1 MNPAMDQEN
10 LFGNEWKVLEKSRQ
24 TMDKTCYKGNPLLPE
39 FMGLVEDY
47 ERLIKLTTKIFKI
60 SDIQGKNIK
69 QHEDEVHQM
78 NVDLQQIER
87 SRRKL
92 MSDISHE
99 IGTPMTS
106 VQGYVKAMLD
116 GVIEPGEP
124 HLRMIYRKVLLVNEL
139 VDDLFELS
147 KLEASKAHF
156 QFSEYPLEQLM
167 ALMKSRFELEAVDR
181 GYHFSVE
188 NFEGDVPDGRYV
200 SISIDLKRIEQV
212 MNNFVNNAFRY
223 TPPGGMIKI
232 HGEIHYEE
240 PLVVE
245 ERQRLP
251 VSSPCKVT
259 FKVSDSGQ
267 GIDEESLPYVFDRFY
282 RAIKTKN
289 STTPGTGLGLAIAKE
304 IIQQHHG
311 YIGVHSAKNEGCTF
325 YFTLP
330 ATLIRDQ
337 AWETGL

>member
-1 MNPAMDQEN
+1 MDQEN
-10 LFGNEWKVLEKSRQ
+10 LFGNEWKVLEASRQ
-24 TMDKTCYKGNPLLPE
+24 IMENASYKDNELLPE
-39 FMGLVEDY
+39 FKRLVADY

-69 QHEDEVHQM
+69 RHEDEVRQM
-78 NVDLQQIER
+78 NVDLQQLES

-99 IGTPMTS
+99 LGTPMTS

-124 HLRMIYRKVLLVNEL
+124 HLRMIYSKVLLVNEL

-147 KLEASKAHF
+147 KLEASKAIFH
-156 QFSEYPLEQLM
+156 FSEYPLEQLLE
-167 ALMKSRFELEAVDR
+167 LMKSKFELEAVDR
-181 GYHFSVE
+181 GYRFSVE
-188 NFEGDVPDGRYV
+188 DFQENLPRDRYV
-200 SISIDLKRIEQV
+200 SVSIDLKRIEQV

-223 TPPGGMIKI
+223 TPPGGIIKI
-232 HGEIHYEE
+232 HGEIHYNGLVGAREGQQLLE
-240 PLVVE
+240 PT
-245 ERQRLP
+245 
-251 VSSPCKVT
+251 PCSVT

-267 GIDEESLPYVFDRFY
+267 GIDEESLPYVIDRFY
-282 RAIKTKN
+282 RAIKAKN

-304 IIQQHHG
+304 IVQQHSGH
-311 YIGVHSAKNEGCTF
+311 IGVHSVKNQGCTF

-330 ATLIRDQ
+330 AVLIPDQ
-337 AWETGL
+337 AWEMSP